1 MVKAS
6 NKTIGLVGGTFDPA
20 HKGHIAITKIAI
32 KRLKLSKV
40 LWIVTKKNPF
50 KDNPYYS
57 LSQRL
62 KKAKELTKGIKK
74 IQVLHLDKRVNSSR
88 SINIINYLVNRKK
101 LKNIYFIIG
110 ADNLINFHKWK
121 DWKRIVK
128 LTKLIVF
135 SRKGYDRKS
144 RESIV
149 AKYLNKNKITFIKN
163 KPIHVSSS
171 ILRKNLKANH

>member
-32 KRLKLSKV
+32 KKLKLSKV

-62 KKAKELTKGIKK
+62 KKAKEITRGIKK
-74 IQVLHLDKRVNSSR
+74 IQVIHLDKRVNSSR

-135 SRKGYDRKS
+135 SRKGYDRKGS
-144 RESIV
+144 KSTV
-149 AKYLNKNKITFIKN
+149 TKYYKNKITFIKN
-163 KPIHVSSS
+163 RPIIISSTK
-171 ILRKNLKANH
+171 LRKKLV

>member
-1 MVKAS
+1 MVKAR

-20 HKGHIAITKIAI
+20 HKGHVAITKIAI
-32 KRLKLSKV
+32 KKLKLSKV
-40 LWIVTKKNPF
+40 IWIITKKNPF

-74 IQVLHLDKRVNSSR
+74 IQVIHLDKRVNSSR

-110 ADNLINFHKWK
+110 ADNLINFHRWK
-121 DWKRIVK
+121 DWKKIVK

-135 SRKGYDRKS
+135 SRKGYDTKGNKS
-144 RESIV
+144 TV
-149 AKYLNKNKITFIKN
+149 AKYFKNKITFINNSPIIISSTKLRN
-163 KPIHVSSS
+163 K
-171 ILRKNLKANH
+171 LD

>member
-32 KRLKLSKV
+32 KKLNFSKV

-62 KKAKELTKGIKK
+62 KKAKELTRGIKK
-74 IQVLHLDKRVNSSR
+74 IQVIHLDKRVNSSR

-135 SRKGYDRKS
+135 SRKGYDRKGS
-144 RESIV
+144 KSTV
-149 AKYLNKNKITFIKN
+149 TKYYKNKITFIKN
-163 KPIHVSSS
+163 RPIVISSTK
-171 ILRKNLKANH
+171 LRKKLI

>member
-1 MVKAS
+1 MVKGV
-6 NKTIGLVGGTFDPA
+6 NKIIGLVGGTFDPA

-32 KRLKLSKV
+32 KKFKLSKV
-40 LWIVTKKNPF
+40 LWVVTKKNPF
-50 KDNPYYS
+50 KNNPYYS

-62 KKAKELTKGIKK
+62 KKAKEITKDIKK
-74 IQVLHLDKRVNSSR
+74 IQVIHLDKRVNSSR
-88 SINIINYLVNRKK
+88 SINIINYLVYRKK

-135 SRKGYDRKS
+135 SRKGYDRKGS
-144 RESIV
+144 KSTV
-149 AKYLNKNKITFIKN
+149 TKYYKNKITFIKN
-163 KPIHVSSS
+163 RHIVISSTK
-171 ILRKNLKANH
+171 LRKKLV

>member
-32 KRLKLSKV
+32 KKLNFSKV

-74 IQVLHLDKRVNSSR
+74 IQVIHLDKRVNSSR

-135 SRKGYDRKS
+135 SRKGYDRKGS
-144 RESIV
+144 KSTV
-149 AKYLNKNKITFIKN
+149 TKYYKNKITFIKN
-163 KPIHVSSS
+163 RPIVISSTK
-171 ILRKNLKANH
+171 LRKKLV

>member
-1 MVKAS
+1 MVKAR

-20 HKGHIAITKIAI
+20 HKGHVAITKIAI
-32 KRLKLSKV
+32 KKLELSKV
-40 LWIVTKKNPF
+40 FWIVTKKNPF

-62 KKAKELTKGIKK
+62 KKAKELTKDVKK
-74 IQVLHLDKRVNSSR
+74 IQVIHLDKKVNSSR

-121 DWKRIVK
+121 DWKKIVK

-135 SRKGYDRKS
+135 SRMGYNRKGTKS
-144 RESIV
+144 TV
-149 AKYLNKNKITFIKN
+149 TKYYKNKITFIKN
-163 KPIHVSSS
+163 RPIVISSTK
-171 ILRKNLKANH
+171 LRKKLI

>member
-32 KRLKLSKV
+32 KKLKLSKV
-40 LWIVTKKNPF
+40 LWIVTKKNPL
-50 KDNPYYS
+50 KNNPYYS

-62 KKAKELTKGIKK
+62 KKAKKLTEGIKK
-74 IQVLHLDKRVNSSR
+74 IQVIHLDKRVNSSR
-88 SINIINYLVNRKK
+88 SINIVNYLVNRKK

-121 DWKRIVK
+121 DWKKIVK

-135 SRKGYDRKS
+135 SRMGYDRKGS
-144 RESIV
+144 KSTV
-149 AKYLNKNKITFIKN
+149 TKYFKNKITFIKN
-163 KPIHVSSS
+163 RPIVISSTK
-171 ILRKNLKANH
+171 LRKKLV

>member
-32 KRLKLSKV
+32 KKLKLSKV

-62 KKAKELTKGIKK
+62 KKAKEITKGIKK
-74 IQVLHLDKRVNSSR
+74 IQVIHLDKRVNSSR

-135 SRKGYDRKS
+135 SRKGYDRKGS
-144 RESIV
+144 KSTV
-149 AKYLNKNKITFIKN
+149 TKYYKNKITFIKN
-163 KPIHVSSS
+163 RPIIISSTK
-171 ILRKNLKANH
+171 LRKKLV

>member
-1 MVKAS
+1 MVKTS

-20 HKGHIAITKIAI
+20 HKGHLEITKIAI
-32 KRLKLSKV
+32 KKLKLSKV
-40 LWIVTKKNPF
+40 FWIVTKKNPF

-62 KKAKELTKGIKK
+62 KKAKELTKDIKK
-74 IQVLHLDKRVNSSR
+74 IQVIHLDKRVNSSR
-88 SINIINYLVNRKK
+88 SINIIDYLVNRKK

-135 SRKGYDRKS
+135 SRKGYDRKGS
-144 RESIV
+144 KSTV
-149 AKYLNKNKITFIKN
+149 TKYYKNKITFIKN
-163 KPIHVSSS
+163 RPIVISSTK
-171 ILRKNLKANH
+171 LRKKLV

>member
-32 KRLKLSKV
+32 KKLKLSKV

-62 KKAKELTKGIKK
+62 KKAKEITRGIKK
-74 IQVLHLDKRVNSSR
+74 IQVIHLDKRVNSSR

-110 ADNLINFHKWK
+110 ADNLINFHRWK
-121 DWKRIVK
+121 DWKKIVK

-135 SRKGYDRKS
+135 SRKGYDKKGGKS
-144 RESIV
+144 TV
-149 AKYLNKNKITFIKN
+149 TKYYKNKITFIKN
-163 KPIHVSSS
+163 KPIIISSTK
-171 ILRKNLKANH
+171 LRKKLD

>member
-32 KRLKLSKV
+32 KKLKLSKV

-62 KKAKELTKGIKK
+62 KKAKEITRGIKK
-74 IQVLHLDKRVNSSR
+74 IQVIHLDKRVNSSR

-135 SRKGYDRKS
+135 SRKGYDRKGS
-144 RESIV
+144 KSTV
-149 AKYLNKNKITFIKN
+149 TKYYKNKITFIKN
-163 KPIHVSSS
+163 KPIIISSTK
-171 ILRKNLKANH
+171 LRKKLD

>member
-32 KRLKLSKV
+32 KKLKLSKV

-62 KKAKELTKGIKK
+62 KKAKEITRGIKK
-74 IQVLHLDKRVNSSR
+74 IQVIHLDKRVNSSR

-121 DWKRIVK
+121 GWKRIVK

-135 SRKGYDRKS
+135 SRRGYDRKGS
-144 RESIV
+144 KSTV
-149 AKYLNKNKITFIKN
+149 TKYYKNKITFIKN
-163 KPIHVSSS
+163 RPIVISSTK
-171 ILRKNLKANH
+171 LRKKARLKY

>member
-32 KRLKLSKV
+32 KKLKLSKV

-62 KKAKELTKGIKK
+62 KKAKEITRGIKK
-74 IQVLHLDKRVNSSR
+74 IQVIHLDKRVNSSR

-135 SRKGYDRKS
+135 SRRGYDRKGS
-144 RESIV
+144 KSTV
-149 AKYLNKNKITFIKN
+149 TKYYKNKITFIKN
-163 KPIHVSSS
+163 RPIVISSTK
-171 ILRKNLKANH
+171 LRKKLV

>member
-1 MVKAS
+1 MVKGS

-20 HKGHIAITKIAI
+20 HKGHLAITKIAL
-32 KRLKLSKV
+32 KKLKLSKV

-62 KKAKELTKGIKK
+62 NKAKELTKGIKK
-74 IQVLHLDKRVNSSR
+74 IQVIHLDKRVNSSR
-88 SINIINYLVNRKK
+88 SINIINYLINRKK

-121 DWKRIVK
+121 GWKKIVK
-128 LTKLIVF
+128 LVKLVVF
-135 SRKGYDRKS
+135 SRKGYDRKGS
-144 RESIV
+144 KSTV
-149 AKYLNKNKITFIKN
+149 TKYYKNKITFIKN
-163 KPIHVSSS
+163 RPIIISSTR
-171 ILRKNLKANH
+171 IRKKLN

>member
-32 KRLKLSKV
+32 KKLNLSKV

-74 IQVLHLDKRVNSSR
+74 IQVIHLDKRVNSSR

-101 LKNIYFIIG
+101 LKNIHLIIG

-121 DWKRIVK
+121 DWKKIVK

-135 SRKGYDRKS
+135 SRKGYDRKGS
-144 RESIV
+144 KSTV
-149 AKYLNKNKITFIKN
+149 TKYYKNKITFIKN
-163 KPIHVSSS
+163 RPIIISSTK
-171 ILRKNLKANH
+171 LRKKLV

>member
-32 KRLKLSKV
+32 KKLNLSKV

-62 KKAKELTKGIKK
+62 KKAKEITRGIKK
-74 IQVLHLDKRVNSSR
+74 IQVIHLDKRVNSSR

-135 SRKGYDRKS
+135 SRKGYDRKGS
-144 RESIV
+144 KSTV
-149 AKYLNKNKITFIKN
+149 TKYYKNKITFIKN
-163 KPIHVSSS
+163 RPIVISSTK
-171 ILRKNLKANH
+171 LRKKLV

>member
-32 KRLKLSKV
+32 KKLKLSKV
-40 LWIVTKKNPF
+40 LWIVTKKNPL

-74 IQVLHLDKRVNSSR
+74 IQVIHLDKRVNSSR

-101 LKNIYFIIG
+101 LKNIYLIIG

-135 SRKGYDRKS
+135 SRKGYDRKGS
-144 RESIV
+144 KSTV
-149 AKYLNKNKITFIKN
+149 TKYYKNKITFIKN
-163 KPIHVSSS
+163 RPIIISSTK
-171 ILRKNLKANH
+171 LRKKLV

>member
-1 MVKAS
+1 MVKDL
-6 NKTIGLVGGTFDPA
+6 NKPIGLVGGTFDPA

-32 KRLKLSKV
+32 KKFKLNKV
-40 LWIVTKKNPF
+40 LWVVTKKNPF
-50 KDNPYYS
+50 KNNPYYS

-62 KKAKELTKGIKK
+62 KKAKEITKDIKK
-74 IQVLHLDKRVNSSR
+74 IQVIHLDKRVNSSR

-135 SRKGYDRKS
+135 SRKGYDRKGS
-144 RESIV
+144 KSTV
-149 AKYLNKNKITFIKN
+149 TKYYKNKITFIKN
-163 KPIHVSSS
+163 RHIVISSTK
-171 ILRKNLKANH
+171 LRKKLV

>member
-32 KRLKLSKV
+32 RKLKLSKV
-40 LWIVTKKNPF
+40 LWIITKKNPF

-74 IQVLHLDKRVNSSR
+74 IQVIHLDKRVNSSR

-135 SRKGYDRKS
+135 SRKGYDRKGS
-144 RESIV
+144 KSTV
-149 AKYLNKNKITFIKN
+149 TKYYKNKITFIKN
-163 KPIHVSSS
+163 RPILISSTK
-171 ILRKNLKANH
+171 LRKKLV

>member
-32 KRLKLSKV
+32 RKLKLSKV

-74 IQVLHLDKRVNSSR
+74 IQVMHLDKRVNSSR
-88 SINIINYLVNRKK
+88 SINIINYLVNKKK

-110 ADNLINFHKWK
+110 SDNLINFHKWK

-135 SRKGYDRKS
+135 SRKGYDRKGS
-144 RESIV
+144 KSTV
-149 AKYLNKNKITFIKN
+149 TKYYKNKITFIKN
-163 KPIHVSSS
+163 RPIVISSTK
-171 ILRKNLKANH
+171 LRKKLV

>member
-1 MVKAS
+1 MVKTS

-32 KRLKLSKV
+32 KKLKLSKV
-40 LWIVTKKNPF
+40 FWIVTKKNPF

-62 KKAKELTKGIKK
+62 KKAKKLTRGIKK
-74 IQVLHLDKRVNSSR
+74 IQVIHLDKRVNSSR

-135 SRKGYDRKS
+135 SRKGYDRKGS
-144 RESIV
+144 KSTV
-149 AKYLNKNKITFIKN
+149 TKYYKNKITFIKN
-163 KPIHVSSS
+163 RPIVISSTK
-171 ILRKNLKANH
+171 LRKKARLKY

>member
-32 KRLKLSKV
+32 RKLKLSKV
-40 LWIVTKKNPF
+40 LWIVTKKNPL
-50 KDNPYYS
+50 KHSPYYS
-57 LSQRL
+57 LSERL

-74 IQVLHLDKRVNSSR
+74 IQVIHLDKRVNSSR

-101 LKNIYFIIG
+101 LKNIFFIIG
-110 ADNLINFHKWK
+110 SDNLINFHKWK
-121 DWKRIVK
+121 DWKKIVK

-135 SRKGYDRKS
+135 SRKGYDRKGNKS
-144 RESIV
+144 TV
-149 AKYLNKNKITFIKN
+149 TKYYKNKITFIKN
-163 KPIHVSSS
+163 RPIVISSTN
-171 ILRKNLKANH
+171 LRKKLV

>member
-1 MVKAS
+1 MVKVS
-6 NKTIGLVGGTFDPA
+6 NRSIGLVGGTFDPA
-20 HKGHIAITKIAI
+20 HKGHVAITKIAI
-32 KRLKLSKV
+32 KKLKLSKV
-40 LWIVTKKNPF
+40 FWIVTKKNPF

-110 ADNLINFHKWK
+110 ADNLIGFHKWK
-121 DWKRIVK
+121 GWKRIVK

-135 SRKGYDRKS
+135 SRKGYDKKGNKS
-144 RESIV
+144 TV
-149 AKYLNKNKITFIKN
+149 TKYYKNKITFIKN
-163 KPIHVSSS
+163 RPIVISSTK
-171 ILRKNLKANH
+171 LRKKLI

>member
-32 KRLKLSKV
+32 KKLNFSKV

-62 KKAKELTKGIKK
+62 KKAREITKGIKK
-74 IQVLHLDKRVNSSR
+74 IQVIHLDKRVNSSR

-135 SRKGYDRKS
+135 SRKGYDRKGS
-144 RESIV
+144 KSTV
-149 AKYLNKNKITFIKN
+149 TKYYKNKITFIKN
-163 KPIHVSSS
+163 RPIVISSTK
-171 ILRKNLKANH
+171 LRKKLV

>member
-32 KRLKLSKV
+32 KKLKLSKV
-40 LWIVTKKNPF
+40 LWIVTKKNPL
-50 KDNPYYS
+50 KHNPYYS

-62 KKAKELTKGIKK
+62 KKAKNLAKGIKK
-74 IQVLHLDKRVNSSR
+74 IQVIHLDKRVNSSR

-135 SRKGYDRKS
+135 SRRGYDRKGS
-144 RESIV
+144 KSTV
-149 AKYLNKNKITFIKN
+149 TKYYKNKITFIKN
-163 KPIHVSSS
+163 RHIVISSTK
-171 ILRKNLKANH
+171 LRKKLV

>member
-20 HKGHIAITKIAI
+20 HKGHIAITNIAI
-32 KRLKLSKV
+32 KKLKLSKV
-40 LWIVTKKNPF
+40 FWIVTKKNPF

-62 KKAKELTKGIKK
+62 KKAKEITRGIKK
-74 IQVLHLDKRVNSSR
+74 IQVIHLDKRVNSSR

-135 SRKGYDRKS
+135 SRMGYDRKGS
-144 RESIV
+144 KSTV
-149 AKYLNKNKITFIKN
+149 TKYYKNKITFIKN
-163 KPIHVSSS
+163 RPIVISSTK
-171 ILRKNLKANH
+171 LRKKARLKY

>member
-1 MVKAS
+1 MVKGL
-6 NKTIGLVGGTFDPA
+6 NKIIGLVGGTFDPA

-32 KRLKLSKV
+32 KKLKLSKV

-57 LSQRL
+57 LSLRL

-74 IQVLHLDKRVNSSR
+74 IQVIHLDKRVNSSR

-135 SRKGYDRKS
+135 SRKGYDRKGS
-144 RESIV
+144 KSTV
-149 AKYLNKNKITFIKN
+149 TKYYKNKITFIKN
-163 KPIHVSSS
+163 RHIVISSTK
-171 ILRKNLKANH
+171 LRKKLV

>member
-1 MVKAS
+1 MVKTS

-20 HKGHIAITKIAI
+20 HKGHLAISKIAI
-32 KRLKLSKV
+32 KKLKLSMV
-40 LWIVTKKNPF
+40 LWIVTKNNPF

-74 IQVLHLDKRVNSSR
+74 IQVIHLDKRVNSSR

-121 DWKRIVK
+121 DWKKIVK

-135 SRKGYDRKS
+135 SRKGYDRKGS
-144 RESIV
+144 KSTV
-149 AKYLNKNKITFIKN
+149 TKYYKNKITFIKN
-163 KPIHVSSS
+163 RHIVISSTK
-171 ILRKNLKANH
+171 LRKKLF

>member
-1 MVKAS
+1 MVKVS
-6 NKTIGLVGGTFDPA
+6 NKSIGLVGGTFDPA
-20 HKGHIAITKIAI
+20 HKGHVAITKIAI
-32 KRLKLSKV
+32 KKLKLSKV
-40 LWIVTKKNPF
+40 FWIVTKKNPF

-62 KKAKELTKGIKK
+62 KKAKKLTKGIKK
-74 IQVLHLDKRVNSSR
+74 IKVIHLDKRVNSSR

-121 DWKRIVK
+121 SWKRIVK

-135 SRKGYDRKS
+135 SRKGYDKKGNKS
-144 RESIV
+144 TV
-149 AKYLNKNKITFIKN
+149 TKYYKNKITFIKN
-163 KPIHVSSS
+163 RPIVISSTK
-171 ILRKNLKANH
+171 LRKKLI

>member
-32 KRLKLSKV
+32 KKLKLSKV
-40 LWIVTKKNPF
+40 FWIVTKKNPF

-62 KKAKELTKGIKK
+62 KKAKELTKDVKK
-74 IQVLHLDKRVNSSR
+74 IQVIHLDKKVNSSR

-121 DWKRIVK
+121 DWKKIVK

-135 SRKGYDRKS
+135 SRKGYDRKGS
-144 RESIV
+144 KSTV
-149 AKYLNKNKITFIKN
+149 TKYYKNKITFIKN
-163 KPIHVSSS
+163 RPIVISSTK
-171 ILRKNLKANH
+171 LRKKLV